1 MPFYELHPLSYTIL
15 CYTKGD
21 LFSMLYGSFSILY
34 GSFLNIQTLS
44 PKVSL
49 VIIRKEK
56 RQQALQQKIKCL
68 DLFSVSFFILFQNYA
83 LFQEAET
90 GLFFQKISSYKNSHQ
105 TNMHLIMHIWQ
116 QGLKVATG
124 WVIYVWQQSATSF
137 WRNYTKSSVI
147 GRIKNPHCAQLCLMV
162 WCLDIKVQAFDS
174 YGGN

>member
-1 MPFYELHPLSYTIL
+1 MRYVTVKLCMPNQYVHEQGKRGTEEKRQKIPQGGLFFCQLWRNSSCYDEVTRMPFYELHPLSYTIL

-90 GLFFQKISSYKNSHQ
+90 GLFFGKISSYKNSHQ
-105 TNMHLIMHIWQ
+105 TNMHLIMHI
-116 QGLKVATG
+116 
-124 WVIYVWQQSATSF
+124 
-137 WRNYTKSSVI
+137 
-147 GRIKNPHCAQLCLMV
+147 
-162 WCLDIKVQAFDS
+162 
-174 YGGN
+174 